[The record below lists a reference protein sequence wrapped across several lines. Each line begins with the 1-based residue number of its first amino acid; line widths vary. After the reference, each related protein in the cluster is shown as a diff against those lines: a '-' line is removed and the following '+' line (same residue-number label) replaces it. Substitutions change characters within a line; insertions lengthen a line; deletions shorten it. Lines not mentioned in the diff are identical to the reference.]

1 MTANIGL
8 RSGADAGSRNQRL
21 LVQLR
26 WIAVGGQLA
35 AILAV
40 HFGFGIALPLRPMLA
55 TLGVLVGLN
64 LFATLR
70 RGRPTTNRH
79 MFAAMLIDV
88 AALTVQLYLSG
99 GSTNP
104 FVTLYL
110 LQVVIGAVLLS
121 VWSSWTLVAITS
133 AAFAALA
140 VAHRPLPLPSVLASD
155 LSPAFMTANWFNF
168 TLTSIL
174 LVAFVTRM
182 ARNVRDRDAHLAA
195 IRQRAAEEDHIVRM
209 GLLAS
214 GAAHELGTPL
224 ASLSV
229 ALGDW
234 RQEPAIAGS
243 PRLAA
248 EVDEMRNEIARCKK
262 ILGGVLFAAGEV
274 TGEAPVR
281 TSLRRFLE
289 GVVADWRGSGPV
301 PLTFENRIS
310 PDRPIVADRAL
321 AQALTNLFDNA
332 AEAGAGTI
340 TLAGVMDGP
349 ILILAV
355 RDDGRGFRED
365 MLATVG
371 QPYRS
376 SKEAGGLGLFLAT
389 NVLRTLGGT
398 LEANNRA
405 GGGAE
410 VVLALPIASLA
421 LKEGE

>member
-1 MTANIGL
+1 MTRNIAF
-8 RSGADAGSRNQRL
+8 RADADAGNRNQRL

-26 WIAVGGQLA
+26 WIAAGGQLA

-40 HFGFGIALPLRPMLA
+40 HFGFGIDLPLRPMLA
-55 TLGVLVGLN
+55 TLCVLVGLN
-64 LFATLR
+64 LIAMLR
-70 RGRPTTNRH
+70 RGRTTTNRQ
-79 MFAAMLIDV
+79 MFASLIVDV
-88 AALTVQLYLSG
+88 AVLTVQLYLSG
-99 GSTNP
+99 GATNP

-121 VWSSWTLVAITS
+121 GWSSWALVAITS

-140 VAHRPLPLPSVLASD
+140 VAPRPLPLPPAFASN
-155 LSPAFMTANWFNF
+155 LSPAFMAANWFNF

-234 RQEPAIAGS
+234 RQEPEIAGS

-248 EVDEMRNEIARCKK
+248 EVDEMRDEIARCKK

-281 TSLRRFLE
+281 TSLGRFLE

-301 PLTFENRIS
+301 PLTFENRVA
-310 PDRPIVADRAL
+310 PDRLIVADRAL

-332 AEAGAGTI
+332 VEAGAAAI
-340 TLAGVMDGP
+340 TLAAVMDGP

-355 RDDGRGFRED
+355 RDDGRGFRGD

-371 QPYRS
+371 KPYRS

-398 LEANNRA
+398 LEAHNRA
-405 GGGAE
+405 EGGAE

-421 LKEGE
+421 LEERG

>member
-1 MTANIGL
+1 MT
-8 RSGADAGSRNQRL
+8 RSIAFRADADAASRNQRL
-21 LVQLR
+21 LIQLR
-26 WIAVGGQLA
+26 WIAIGGQLT

-40 HFGFGIALPLRPMLA
+40 HFGFGIALPLKPMLV
-55 TLGVLVGLN
+55 TLGLLLGLN
-64 LFATLR
+64 LFALFR
-70 RGRPTTNRH
+70 RGRATTNLQ
-79 MFAAMLIDV
+79 MFGALLVDV
-88 AALTVQLYLSG
+88 GALTVQLYLSG

-121 VWSSWTLVAITS
+121 AWSSWALVAMTS
-133 AAFAALA
+133 VAFAALA
-140 VAHRPLPLPSVLASD
+140 VVHRPLPLPAALASD

-234 RQEPAIAGS
+234 RQEPAIAES

-248 EVDEMRNEIARCKK
+248 EVDEMRDEIARCKK

-289 GVVADWRGSGPV
+289 GVVADWRGKGPV
-301 PLTFENRIS
+301 PLRFES
-310 PDRPIVADRAL
+310 HLGPDRPIVADRAL

-332 AEAGAGTI
+332 AEAGAGSI
-340 TLAGVMDGP
+340 TLAAVMDGP
-349 ILILAV
+349 ILVLAV

-365 MLATVG
+365 MLGTVG

-398 LEANNRA
+398 LEAQNRP

-421 LKEGE
+421 LEDTE

>member
-1 MTANIGL
+1 MT
-8 RSGADAGSRNQRL
+8 RSLAFPSRADAGSRNQRL
-21 LVQLR
+21 LAQLR

-35 AILAV
+35 AILTV
-40 HFGFGIALPLRPMLA
+40 HYGFGVRLPLVPMLGTLAVLVALNLIALLRGWGRA
-55 TLGVLVGLN
+55 SN
-64 LFATLR
+64 LQV
-70 RGRPTTNRH
+70 
-79 MFAAMLIDV
+79 FAALLVDV
-88 AALTVQLYLSG
+88 AALTVQLYLAG

-121 VWSSWTLVAITS
+121 AWSSWTLVAITS
-133 AAFAALA
+133 AAFAGLA
-140 VAHRPLPLPSVLASD
+140 VAHRPLPLPAVLVSD
-155 LSPAFMTANWFNF
+155 LSPAFVVANWFNF
-168 TLTSIL
+168 TLAAIL

-182 ARNVRDRDAHLAA
+182 ARNLRDRDAHLAA

-234 RQEPAIAGS
+234 RQEPAIAAS

-248 EVDEMRNEIARCKK
+248 EIDEMREEIARCKK

-281 TSLRRFLE
+281 TSLHRFLE
-289 GVVADWRGSGPV
+289 GVVADWGRAAPI
-301 PLTFENRIS
+301 PLTLQNRLD

-332 AEAGAGTI
+332 VEAGAQAI
-340 TLAGVMDGP
+340 TLVAVMDGP

-365 MLATVG
+365 LLATVG
-371 QPYRS
+371 QPYRT
-376 SKEAGGLGLFLAT
+376 SKQSGGLGLFLAT

-398 LEANNRA
+398 LAAQNRA
-405 GGGAE
+405 AGGAE
-410 VVLALPIASLA
+410 VVLSLPIASLA
-421 LKEGE
+421 LEESE

>member
-1 MTANIGL
+1 MGMVSPP
-8 RSGADAGSRNQRL
+8 RADAGLRNQRL

-35 AILAV
+35 AILVV
-40 HFGFGIALPLRPMLA
+40 HYGLGVPLPLVPMLA
-55 TLGVLVGLN
+55 TLAVLVALN
-64 LFATLR
+64 LAAFVGGWR
-70 RGRPTTNRH
+70 RASNPQL
-79 MFAAMLIDV
+79 FAALLVDV
-88 AALTVQLYLSG
+88 AALTIQLYLAG

-110 LQVVIGAVLLS
+110 LQVVIGAVLLAP
-121 VWSSWTLVAITS
+121 WSSWTLVAITS
-133 AAFAALA
+133 AAFALLA
-140 VAHRPLPLPSVLASD
+140 VTHRPLPLPPALASQ
-155 LSPAFMTANWFNF
+155 LSPAFVVANWFNF
-168 TLTSIL
+168 TLTAIL
-174 LVAFVTRM
+174 LVGFVARM
-182 ARNVRDRDAHLAA
+182 GRNLRDRDAHLAA
-195 IRQRAAEEDHIVRM
+195 IRQRAVEEDHIVRM

-248 EVDEMRNEIARCKK
+248 EVDEMRDEIARCKK

-281 TSLRRFLE
+281 TSLHRFLE
-289 GVVADWRGSGPV
+289 AVVAEWSANAPV
-301 PLTFENRIS
+301 PLALRNRIG

-332 AEAGAGTI
+332 VEAGARSI
-340 TLAGVMDGP
+340 ALAAVMDGP
-349 ILILAV
+349 IIILTTS
-355 RDDGRGFRED
+355 DDGRGFRED

-376 SKEAGGLGLFLAT
+376 SKQAGGLGLFLAT

-398 LEANNRA
+398 LEARNRVD
-405 GGGAE
+405 GGAE

-421 LKEGE
+421 LEEGE

>member
-1 MTANIGL
+1 MTRSMSF

-26 WIAVGGQLA
+26 WIAVAGQLA
-35 AILAV
+35 AILTV
-40 HFGFGIALPLRPMLA
+40 HFGLGIRLPLQPMLA
-55 TLGVLVGLN
+55 TLGVLVALN
-64 LFATLR
+64 LFTLF
-70 RGRPTTNRH
+70 RGRLTSNRQ
-79 MFAAMLIDV
+79 MFAAMLVDV
-88 AALTVQLYLSG
+88 AALTTQLYLAG

-104 FVTLYL
+104 FATLYL
-110 LQVVIGAVLLS
+110 LQVVIGAVLLPT
-121 VWSSWTLVAITS
+121 WGSWALVAITS
-133 AAFAALA
+133 GAFAVLA

-155 LSPAFMTANWFNF
+155 LSPAFLIASWFNV
-168 TLTSIL
+168 TLASIL

-182 ARNVRDRDAHLAA
+182 ARNVRARDAHLAA
-195 IRQRAAEEDHIVRM
+195 IRQRAAEEDHIVRI

-234 RQEPAIAGS
+234 RQEPAIVGS

-248 EVDEMRNEIARCKK
+248 EVEEMRNEIARCKK
-262 ILGGVLFAAGEV
+262 ILSGVLFAAGEV

-289 GVVADWRGSGPV
+289 GVVADWSASGPV
-301 PLTFENRIS
+301 PLTFVNRIS

-332 AEAGAGTI
+332 VEAGAGTI
-340 TLAGVMDGP
+340 TLAAVMDGP
-349 ILILAV
+349 ILVLAV

-365 MLATVG
+365 LLATVG

-376 SKEAGGLGLFLAT
+376 SKETGGLGLFLAT
-389 NVLRTLGGT
+389 NVLRTLGGA
-398 LEANNRA
+398 LEAHNRA
-405 GGGAE
+405 SGGAE
-410 VVLALPIASLA
+410 VTLSLPIASLA
-421 LKEGE
+421 LEEAE

>member
-1 MTANIGL
+1 MTRGIVFL
-8 RSGADAGSRNQRL
+8 SDLDAGSRNQRL

-35 AILAV
+35 AILGA
-40 HFGFGIALPLRPMLA
+40 HFGFGIALPIEPMLA
-55 TLGVLVGLN
+55 ALAVLVALN
-64 LFATLR
+64 LVAIFT
-70 RGRPTTNRH
+70 RGRPTTNAQ
-79 MFAAMLIDV
+79 MFASLLVDV
-88 AALTVQLYLSG
+88 AVLTVQLYLSG

-121 VWSSWTLVAITS
+121 VWSSWALVAITS
-133 AAFAALA
+133 LSFAALA
-140 VAHRPLPLPSVLASD
+140 VAHRPLALPAELASE
-155 LSPAFMTANWFNF
+155 LSPAFMAANWFNF

-234 RQEPAIAGS
+234 RQEPEIAGS

-248 EVDEMRNEIARCKK
+248 EVDEMRDEIARCKR
-262 ILGGVLFAAGEV
+262 ILSGVLFAAGEV

-289 GVVADWRGSGPV
+289 GVVDDWRRSGPA
-301 PLTFENRIS
+301 PLTFENRVS
-310 PDRPIVADRAL
+310 PDRLIVADRAL

-332 AEAGAGTI
+332 AEAGAGAI
-340 TLAGVMDGP
+340 TLAAVMDGP

-365 MLATVG
+365 LLATVG

-398 LEANNRA
+398 LEVHNRA
-405 GGGAE
+405 EGGAE

-421 LKEGE
+421 LEEPE